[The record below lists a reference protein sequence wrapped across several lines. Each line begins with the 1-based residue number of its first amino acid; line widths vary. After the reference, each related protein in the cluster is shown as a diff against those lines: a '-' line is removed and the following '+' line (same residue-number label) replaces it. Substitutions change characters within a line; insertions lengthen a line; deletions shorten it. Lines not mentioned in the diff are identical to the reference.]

1 MEEVKID
8 DSKAFV
14 IYNISE
20 SPIIVKEDL
29 RPISQEP
36 IGENQKVSIKEMSNN
51 GVSSEEVKD
60 EELTTKNNII
70 SSEIKSDETPFIE
83 ETKTSVA
90 IQSEFK
96 ISKTPINEI
105 IVDHSVSI
113 EGETQEVH
121 KSEEQP
127 ASLRMRS
134 NKEVVY
140 INDSV
145 EAFTSGEVGR
155 VMMKVHCIDGPT
167 MLIDKGKHKIIDH
180 QTTETQTDKVEVVEK
195 IEVKPVA
202 QAAENTD
209 DGDESSDMEGEDLAE
224 DEEKDLFKKLDSR
237 QKELG
242 IIEEEEDDGD
252 TIKIRNKKTE
262 KEIQDEK
269 KIQEISDKLKSKLDT
284 QVRMSQLGGK
294 GQGFLRDQ
302 SIINRIS
309 KIKNFDFLGL
319 RSKDNKYFKRVTKI
333 LERYSDKANSEGS
346 EWFTEYIK
354 KIDTDFKEHKRKIMI
369 TRSAVYQL
377 SKNFSV
383 VNRVPLETIK
393 GMTLIKKSATLIAI
407 HCPGSYDH
415 LIEIIRRTELVMF
428 LMHMFDVR
436 KLTKPKIYY
445 ADGLK
450 TKTSGKNKVPE
461 NKILKFDPAAKQNVG
476 KDNFKLMTHL
486 TSINF
491 IFLG

>member
-346 EWFTEYIK
+346 E
-354 KIDTDFKEHKRKIMI
+354 
-369 TRSAVYQL
+369 
-377 SKNFSV
+377 
-383 VNRVPLETIK
+383 
-393 GMTLIKKSATLIAI
+393 
-407 HCPGSYDH
+407 
-415 LIEIIRRTELVMF
+415 
-428 LMHMFDVR
+428 
-436 KLTKPKIYY
+436 
-445 ADGLK
+445 
-450 TKTSGKNKVPE
+450 
-461 NKILKFDPAAKQNVG
+461 
-476 KDNFKLMTHL
+476 
-486 TSINF
+486 
-491 IFLG
+491 